1 MEFVDAARLDCIW
14 FREHQFTQKF
24 HGVAPL
30 VSVVDAAQ
38 RTIELADHLTAGP
51 AGARV
56 RRGSYV
62 YEYRGWGIR
71 TEIEGGERQREG
83 FG

>member
-56 RRGSYV
+56 RPGELRLRV
-62 YEYRGWGIR
+62 PWLGIR